1 MFGKSAKF
9 LLSHPF
15 EFSSFKSVFVF
26 KGFRFLFSLNLCPRG
41 RGAGAPRGRGAESD
55 SPSCPQPSDCL
66 STHVSQC
73 ISHVPSST
81 LPFLYIFHLK
91 MCHHLI
97 SLLIFSLS
105 NNQKVWTRIF
115 IEIWLCFHLTFG

>member
-26 KGFRFLFSLNLCPRG
+26 KGFRASNRFLFSLNLCPRG
-41 RGAGAPRGRGAESD
+41 RGAGAPRRRGAESD
-55 SPSCPQPSDCL
+55 SPSCLNHRIAFQHMFLNAFLMYHLQHYLFSIF
-66 STHVSQC
+66 S
-73 ISHVPSST
+73 ISKCVTTS
-81 LPFLYIFHLK
+81 F
-91 MCHHLI
+91 
-97 SLLIFSLS
+97 LLIFSLS

-115 IEIWLCFHLTFG
+115 IEIGFVFI